1 MARPYAGRMATL
13 IGREVRLASRPTGW
27 PTPDNFSL
35 VEAPVP
41 APGPGQV
48 LVRNRFLS
56 VDPYMRGRMNDAK
69 SYVPPFRLGEALEG
83 GAVGEVVEAGDTA
96 LSRGDLVLHQLGW
109 REYAVLDAER
119 ASVVPPV
126 PGLRPSVY
134 LGALGMPGLT
144 AYVGLVDIA
153 GMQPGDAV
161 FVSSAAGAVG
171 SLAGQIARLR
181 GASRVIGSA
190 STASKIAYIRE
201 LGFDA
206 AFNYRDS
213 PVGQALAQ
221 AAPDGIDVYFDNV
234 GGDHLEAAIGRLRRN
249 GRVALCG
256 AISGYNA
263 ESPVPGPANLPLVIT
278 KRLALRGFI
287 VTDHYSRMP
296 GFIGEMSGW
305 LREGKVRFN
314 ETLIDGIEHTAEA
327 FLGVLQGTNTG
338 KMIVRLD

>member
-1 MARPYAGRMATL
+1 MATL
-13 IGREVRLASRPTGW
+13 IGREVRLASRPAGW

-48 LVRNRFLS
+48 LVRNRYLS
-56 VDPYMRGRMNDAK
+56 VDPYMRGRMNDVK

-83 GAVGEVVEAGDTA
+83 GAVGEVVDAGDTM
-96 LSRGDLVLHQLGW
+96 LSRGDLVLHQFGW
-109 REYAVLDAER
+109 REYAVLDARR

-126 PGLRPSVY
+126 PGLAPSVY

-144 AYVGLVDIA
+144 AYVGLLDIA

-190 STASKIAYIRE
+190 STASKIAYLRE

-206 AFNYRDS
+206 AFNYRDG
-213 PVGQALAQ
+213 PVSQALAQ

-234 GGDHLEAAIGRLRRN
+234 GGDHLQAAIGRLRRN
-249 GRVALCG
+249 GRVAMCG

-263 ESPVPGPANLPLVIT
+263 EAPVPGPANLPLVIT
-278 KRLALRGFI
+278 KRLTLRGFI
-287 VTDHYSRMP
+287 VTDHYDRMP
-296 GFIGEMSGW
+296 DFIGEMSGW
-305 LREGKVRFN
+305 LREGKVRFK
-314 ETLIDGIEHTAEA
+314 ETFADGIEHTVEA